1 MLRQVRNAQLCIF
14 TIPIA
19 FAGTFMVDDPY
30 MREDG
35 SSLHGFNFV
44 VWAAI
49 FTNAAGGMIV
59 AVVMKFAGN
68 ILRNFAQACAIIVG
82 GFGSWALFGFVIT
95 ANFVGG
101 VGLVILSI
109 FIYGSKPE
117 QLAQWRDAA
126 LDKLGGALGR
136 KPAPY
141 SQVPT
146 EEAAADAASPPDDE
160 EAGALGPPPD
170 AEPPKAPT
178 PDAAK
183 AV

>member
-82 GFGSWALFGFVIT
+82 GFGSWLLFDFHITGRFVS
-95 ANFVGG
+95 G
-101 VGLVILSI
+101 VVLVIGSI
-109 FIYGSKPE
+109 FIYGSS
-117 QLAQWRDAA
+117 
-126 LDKLGGALGR
+126 LDHNLTL
-136 KPAPY
+136 
-141 SQVPT
+141 T
-146 EEAAADAASPPDDE
+146 LTSP
-160 EAGALGPPPD
+160 
-170 AEPPKAPT
+170 
-178 PDAAK
+178 
-183 AV
+183 